1 MEVSKP
7 LMDGMR
13 LNGIKR
19 SCFVGLASPGDGMR
33 TLLFFLLSA
42 LLCLGLIS
50 CVGKPSEEVIREG
63 LTAKFEA
70 LKNLDEDSI
79 GEVLGD
85 YPGNEYFDQM
95 GIDYV
100 SFCNEW
106 FDGFE
111 YEIGDVSVD
120 GDNATVTATVTI
132 KSLAA
137 ASMAYANEIEG
148 IAQSGEYTDMP
159 EEELYKV
166 FGAAFMRCVENAET
180 VTTTVELPYVRT
192 DTAWEPG
199 PEFNMELNKAF
210 TGSGG

>member
-1 MEVSKP
+1 MKISKP
-7 LMDGMR
+7 LM
-13 LNGIKR
+13 
-19 SCFVGLASPGDGMR
+19 AGMR
-33 TLLFFLLSA
+33 TLLFFLLSVS
-42 LLCLGLIS
+42 LCFGLTA
-50 CVGKPSEEVIREG
+50 CMGKPSEEVIQEG

-85 YPGNEYFDQM
+85 YAGNEYLDQL

-100 SFCNEW
+100 SFCNAW

-120 GDNATVTATVTI
+120 GDNATATVTVTI
-132 KSLAA
+132 KSLSA
-137 ASMAYANEIEG
+137 ASTAYANEIEG
-148 IAQSGEYTDMP
+148 IVQSGEYVDTP

-166 FGAAFMRCVENAET
+166 FGSTFLKCVENAET

-192 DTAWEPG
+192 DTTWEPG
-199 PEFNMELNKAF
+199 PEFNTELNKAF